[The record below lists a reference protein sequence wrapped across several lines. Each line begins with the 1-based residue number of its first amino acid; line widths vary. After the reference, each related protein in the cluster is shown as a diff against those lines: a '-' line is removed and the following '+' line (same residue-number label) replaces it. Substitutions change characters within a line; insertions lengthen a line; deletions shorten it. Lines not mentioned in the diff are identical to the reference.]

1 MDRTMSI
8 VYPVSRLL
16 ANPKIFYAIANYLGG
31 PDGDTLKEAFYSLLE
46 FEFTELEPEDCEF
59 EPEEAL
65 FETEDDGAI
74 CTIQFDTGLASR
86 LEAVQGELRAEIIT
100 DEDLAKTSSIY
111 RELVTAI
118 EEADPDLEGD
128 IALCSPPTP
137 GNSFLLS
144 SEGKHFMGDFH
155 LLSDPEKKFSFIIRP
170 SDTTEPGEPENKL
183 KATIKPI

>member
-1 MDRTMSI
+1 MSI

-46 FEFTELEPEDCEF
+46 FDFTDQEPEDCEF
-59 EPEEAL
+59 EPEEVM
-65 FETEDDGAI
+65 FESENDGAI
-74 CTIQFDTGLASR
+74 FTIQLDTGLESR
-86 LEAVQGELRAEIIT
+86 LEAVQDEVRAEITT
-100 DEDLAKTSSIY
+100 DEDLAKTSAIY
-111 RELVTAI
+111 RELVIAI

>member
-1 MDRTMSI
+1 MSI

-86 LEAVQGELRAEIIT
+86 LVEAVQGELRAEIIT

-155 LLSDPEKKFSFIIRP
+155 LLSNPEKKFSFIIRP

>member
-1 MDRTMSI
+1 MSI

-31 PDGDTLKEAFYSLLE
+31 LDGDTLKDAFYSLLE
-46 FEFTELEPEDCEF
+46 YDFAELEPGDCEF

-65 FETEDDGAI
+65 FEAEDDGDI
-74 CTIQFDTGLASR
+74 YNIQFDNGRSLR
-86 LEAVQGELRAEIIT
+86 LEAVQGEIKAEVNT
-100 DEDLAKTSSIY
+100 YEDLAKTSNIY
-111 RELVTAI
+111 RELVIAI

-144 SEGKHFMGDFH
+144 SEGNHFMGDFH

-170 SDTTEPGEPENKL
+170 SDTTEPGDPENKL

>member
-1 MDRTMSI
+1 MSI

-46 FEFTELEPEDCEF
+46 FEFTEQEPEDCEF

-86 LEAVQGELRAEIIT
+86 LVEAVQGELRAEIIT